1 MKIQGVIL
9 DWAGTTIDYGCF
21 APLAAF
27 IEAFA
32 NKGVVVTAEEA
43 RKPMGMLKR
52 DHLMA
57 IGEMDSVARQWKEKY
72 GRAINEAD
80 IDEMYADFEKLL
92 FSVLRK
98 YAQPIPG
105 AVELVERLRRQGIK
119 VGSTT
124 GYTMEMMLIVADEA
138 KKNGYSPD
146 CLVTPDEVP
155 AGRPYPWMCYEN
167 AIRLGLYPM
176 KHVVKVGDTIS
187 DVREGVNAGAW
198 SVGILKGSN
207 ELGMTGEEVKSADSA
222 VLAGKLAGIRQRY
235 MDAGAHYVIDT
246 IGDLD
251 AVIDLINE
259 RLAKGDRP

>member
-27 IEAFA
+27 IKAYE
-32 NKGVVVTAEEA
+32 NKGIAVTAEEA

-52 DHLMA
+52 DHMQA
-57 IGEMDSVARQWKEKY
+57 IGEMDNVARQWQEKY
-72 GRAINEAD
+72 GRPINDAD
-80 IDEMYADFEKLL
+80 LDEMYADFEQLL
-92 FSVLRK
+92 FSVLRD
-98 YAQPIPG
+98 YAKPIPG
-105 AVELVERLRRQGIK
+105 AVELVSRLRQQGIK

-124 GYTMEMMLIVADEA
+124 GYTMEMMMIVAEEA

-167 AIRLGLYPM
+167 AIRLDLYPM
-176 KHVVKVGDTIS
+176 KHVVKAGDTIS
-187 DVREGVNAGAW
+187 DVREGINAGAW

-207 ELGMTGEEVKSADSA
+207 ELGMTEAEVQAGDSA
-222 VLAGKLAGIRQRY
+222 ELAAKLEEIKQRY
-235 MDAGAHYVIDT
+235 LDAGAHYVIET

-251 AVIDLINE
+251 QVIEQIND

>member
-27 IEAFA
+27 IEAYA
-32 NKGVVVTAEEA
+32 NKGITVTAEEA

-52 DHLMA
+52 DHLQA
-57 IGEMDSVARQWKEKY
+57 IGEMDNVARQWNDKY
-72 GRAINEAD
+72 GRTIQD
-80 IDEMYADFEKLL
+80 VDLDEMYADFEKLL
-92 FSVLRK
+92 FSVLRE
-98 YAQPIPG
+98 YAKPIPG
-105 AVELVERLRRQGIK
+105 AIELVERLRQKGIK
-119 VGSTT
+119 IGSTT
-124 GYTMEMMLIVADEA
+124 GYTMEMMMIVAEEA

-176 KHVVKVGDTIS
+176 KHVVKVGDTLS
-187 DVREGVNAGAW
+187 DIREGINAGAW

-207 ELGMTGEEVKSADSA
+207 ELGMTEAEVQAADSE
-222 VLAGKLAGIRQRY
+222 VLAARLADIKQRY
-235 MDAGAHYVIDT
+235 LDAGAHYVMET

-251 AVIDLINE
+251 SVIEDINA
-259 RLAKGDRP
+259 RLAKGERP

>member
-27 IEAFA
+27 IEAYA
-32 NKGVVVTAEEA
+32 NKGITVTAEEA

-52 DHLMA
+52 DHIQA
-57 IGEMDSVARQWKEKY
+57 IGEMDSVSSQWIAKY
-72 GRAINEAD
+72 GKSITDAD
-80 IDEMYADFEKLL
+80 FDEMYADFERSL
-92 FSVLRK
+92 FSVLRT
-98 YAQPIPG
+98 YAVPIPG
-105 AVELVERLRRQGIK
+105 AVELVERLRSQGIK
-119 VGSTT
+119 IGSTT
-124 GYTMEMMLIVADEA
+124 GYTTEMMMVVADEA

-146 CLVTPDEVP
+146 CLVTPDEMP

-167 AIRLGLYPM
+167 AIRLNLYPM
-176 KHVVKVGDTIS
+176 KSVVKVGDTIS

-207 ELGMTGEEVKSADSA
+207 ELGMTEEEVQAADSA
-222 VLAGKLAGIRQRY
+222 VLEAKLADIKERY
-235 MDAGAHYVIDT
+235 MQAGAHYIIES
-246 IGDLD
+246 IGELD
-251 AVIDLINE
+251 SIIEEINA